1 MNLGKEVAAKFLVM
15 FMIGVMVIFITFV
28 LAMLPGSPYRIEQ
41 AGSVYLGLHF
51 SAGLL
56 LFWSGFMG
64 AVYSQTT
71 EVQAA
76 KYYMLV
82 LAAVVQVAFLLA
94 FLASVWDLVE
104 SLKDPAMKPIPL
116 FVTTLGW
123 LLGLLAVLTW
133 ITSSRYLLRVYR
145 LHRPYRDQGR

>member
-1 MNLGKEVAAKFLVM
+1 MNLGKEVTAKFLVM
-15 FMIGVMVIFITFV
+15 FAVGVTVIFATSV

-51 SAGLL
+51 AAGLV

-76 KYYMLV
+76 KYFV
-82 LAAVVQVAFLLA
+82 VVWAAVVQVAFLLA
-94 FLASVWDLVE
+94 FLASVWDLLE
-104 SLKDPAMKPIPL
+104 SLSEPAMRPVPL
-116 FVTTLGW
+116 FVTVLGW
-123 LLGLLAVLTW
+123 LLGLLAVITW
-133 ITSSRYLLRVYR
+133 IASSRYLLRVYR